1 MTTATLTITPLHV
14 PAALDADDAGEFLAY
29 AELNR
34 RICDEE
40 AGIPELAPSAAEMLP
55 AWLETADTL
64 HTGFVARR
72 DGVPVGMVTIDFPQ
86 EEGARTAVFDLLVAA
101 EHWGRGV
108 EQALLSYAEN
118 EARARGRSI
127 LQTWTLHRAIESDRM
142 LIPVTGWGRIP
153 ANPLSEFYLDS
164 GLSLEQ
170 VERNS
175 ELDLRR
181 DPEPLRRALADA
193 QRAAGDDYRTI
204 AWLLPTPP
212 ELRDGYAAVLSR
224 LSTDAPSGDLEID
237 EEKWDAE
244 RVVRRDRQLTGGGQM
259 VSVAAVEHV
268 PSGRIVAYNE
278 LLIGPDRAGVTHQ
291 FGTLV
296 LNEHRGHRLGTIVK
310 CANLLRW
317 RELTPD
323 SPRVSTFNAEEN
335 RPMLDINE
343 AIGFVAVSYAGA
355 WQKAL

>member
-1 MTTATLTITPLHV
+1 MTTATLTITPLRV

-29 AELNR
+29 ADLNR

-40 AGIPELAPSAAEMLP
+40 VGIPELAPSAAEMLP
-55 AWLETADTL
+55 AWLETEDTL

-72 DGVPVGMVTIDFPQ
+72 DGETVGIVTVDFAQ
-86 EEGARTAVFDLLVAA
+86 EDGARTAVFDLLVAS

-108 EQALLSYAEN
+108 EQALLSHAEN

-127 LQTWTLHRAIESDRM
+127 LQTWTLHRPTESERM
-142 LIPVTGWGRIP
+142 LTPVTGWGRVS
-153 ANPLSEFYLDS
+153 ANPLSDLYLAS
-164 GLSLEQ
+164 GFVFEQ

-175 ELDLRR
+175 ELDLRS

-193 QRAAGDDYRTI
+193 EQAAGGDYRTI

-212 ELRDGYAAVLSR
+212 QLRDGYAEVLSR
-224 LSTDAPSGDLEID
+224 LSTDAPSGDLQID
-237 EEKWDAE
+237 EEKWNAD
-244 RVVRRDRQLTGGGQM
+244 RVIRRDRRLTAGGQM
-259 VSVAAVEHV
+259 VSVAAVEHI

-278 LLIGPDRAGVTHQ
+278 LLIGADRTGVTHQ

-296 LNEHRGHRLGTIVK
+296 LREHRGHRLGMIVK

-317 RELTPD
+317 RELVPG

-343 AIGFVAVSYAGA
+343 AVGFVAVSYAGA